1 MYKTT
6 TTTPEIKLSTS
17 NTFDNA
23 STLRVDVM
31 PRYKVTPEKVQEYLK
46 DMGWSAYSASDGDWM
61 FSHQDVGFGNYMT
74 WEQAVTYCLIK
85 PFLHEVKK

>member
-6 TTTPEIKLSTS
+6 TTTPEIQLTTT
-17 NTFDNA
+17 NTYD
-23 STLRVDVM
+23 SGTTLRATVM
-31 PRYKVTPEKVQEYLK
+31 ARHRSTPEKIQEYLK

-85 PFLHEVKK
+85 PFLEENK